1 VDDPISASRVGRSS
15 PVSAEVGV
23 FEVVGLDRERD
34 HVPEPGRTL
43 ERHLDV
49 ERLRP
54 LMGATPTRTG

>member
-1 VDDPISASRVGRSS
+1 VDDPISASRLGRSS
-15 PVSAEVGV
+15 PVSADGV

-34 HVPEPGRTL
+34 HVLEPGRTL

>member
-1 VDDPISASRVGRSS
+1 MTPSRRPASGARL
-15 PVSAEVGV
+15 PVSAEVRV
-23 FEVVGLDRERD
+23 FEVGLDRERD
-34 HVPEPGRTL
+34 HVLEPGRTL